1 MRERKRDKSRL
12 EDILKCIDNV
22 RQFVRDIDLSEINWN
37 EWEQG
42 EDDYSE
48 IDSDAYKQAIETAQ
62 RLKAM
67 AKLSDEQIAQATGLT
82 IKEVEELS

>member
-1 MRERKRDKSRL
+1 MRERKRDKNRL